1 MTRDFELLVFD
12 WDGTLADSITWIVEC
27 IERAARFCRLRVP
40 VVEDSKRVIGLG
52 LGEAMA
58 VLYPEVSSSTRS
70 RFCTVY
76 RDYFRSREMTPDHL
90 FDGIVEMLGRL
101 KSRGYKLAVATGK
114 TRTGLETALVSTGVA
129 GLFDATRCAD
139 ETASKPDP
147 LMLCELMS
155 ELRVSNHATLMIGDS
170 VHDLRMAQN
179 ARVEAIAV
187 SCGADSPTRLSE
199 LAPLF
204 VLDHTTD
211 LTKILAHTE
220 IQSCSARGQG
230 GELRC

>member
-12 WDGTLADSITWIVEC
+12 WDGTLVDSITWIVEC
-27 IERAARFCRLRVP
+27 IERAARFCRLRP
-40 VVEDSKRVIGLG
+40 PAVEDSQRVIGLG

-58 VLYPEVSSSTRS
+58 VLYPEISSSTRS
-70 RFCTVY
+70 SFCTVY
-76 RDYFRSREMTPDHL
+76 RDYFRSREMTPDYL

-114 TRTGLETALVSTGVA
+114 TRTGLEAALGSAGIA

-147 LMLCELMS
+147 LMLCQLMS

-179 ARVEAIAV
+179 AHVEAIAV
-187 SCGADSPTRLSE
+187 SRGADSPARLSE

-211 LTKILAHTE
+211 LERVLAPTE
-220 IQSCSARGQG
+220 IQPCSARSWGS
-230 GELRC
+230 ELKC

>member
-12 WDGTLADSITWIVEC
+12 WDGTLVDSITWIVEC
-27 IERAARFCRLRVP
+27 IERAARFCKLRLP
-40 VVEDSKRVIGLG
+40 TAGDSQRVIGLG
-52 LGEAMA
+52 LGEAME

-90 FDGIVEMLGRL
+90 FEGVVEMLGRL
-101 KSRGYKLAVATGK
+101 KSRGHKLAVATGK
-114 TRTGLETALVSTGVA
+114 TRAGLEVALGSTGIA
-129 GLFDATRCAD
+129 GFFDSTRCAD

-147 LMLCELMS
+147 LMLCQLMS
-155 ELRVSNHATLMIGDS
+155 ELRVSSHDTLMIGDS

-187 SCGADSPTRLSE
+187 SCGADGTTRLSE

-211 LTKILAHTE
+211 LERVLAHTE
-220 IQSCSARGQG
+220 IQPHPPRSLG
-230 GELRC
+230 GELKC